1 MTATFQAPGATRF
14 ELQRRADELFAASG
28 TSPTTLPSRDQ
39 TKRTSAGG
47 VVAFTRAQ
55 AKTFSVPAGKV
66 VASPTSSRFST
77 EVPTITF
84 STVTS
89 PADCACAV
97 VVAVNDS
104 EGVSHHPVTA
114 ASTANPI
121 QTV

>member
-39 TKRTSAGG
+39 TKRTSTGG

-55 AKTFSVPAGKV
+55 AKTFSVPVGKV
-66 VASPTSSRFST
+66 VASPTNSRFST

-89 PADCACAV
+89 PAACACAV
-97 VVAVNDS
+97 VVAVKLS
-104 EGVSHHPVTA
+104 EA
-114 ASTANPI
+114 ASDQLAMLKRTTDPI
-121 QTV
+121 